1 MYYGSFY
8 SCYCN
13 LIILYCIIAEKLL
26 EYIGLQF
33 VEGKY
38 DLPLDNDA
46 GVWTGG
52 WSDSL
57 QEETTTM
64 LTRQPA
70 GTVFSDTWNLKYTV
84 TKIWDTKLYLNKIR
98 FVLYLTC
105 VRNHIWKKKVFPR
118 HLAFSIELR

>member
-1 MYYGSFY
+1 MKVWQMNV
-8 SCYCN
+8 CKLCN
-13 LIILYCIIAEKLL
+13 SYQQH
-26 EYIGLQF
+26 GF
-33 VEGKY
+33 VEGKD

-46 GVWTGG
+46 GVSPGG
-52 WSDSL
+52 CIDSL
-57 QEETTTM
+57 QVETTTM

-84 TKIWDTKLYLNKIR
+84 TKIWDMKLYLNKIR